1 MKKEAANCE
10 FGLAGDHPCE
20 NMDLLAHVPLS
31 AFSVNPSAANDIWGF
46 YDLND
51 NMNFAEKF
59 LKYILK
65 YSLSNCPDDFTFLN
79 DRYTIEEDKK
89 PKIERSEMG
98 LIEKI
103 NFGIPI
109 DPGIDTKN
117 KRFKL
122 VKIF

>member
-1 MKKEAANCE
+1 MA
-10 FGLAGDHPCE
+10 
-20 NMDLLAHVPLS
+20 
-31 AFSVNPSAANDIWGF
+31 F

-79 DRYTIEEDKK
+79 DRYAKEEDKK

-103 NFGIPI
+103 NFVINQKFKRITYSEAI
-109 DPGIDTKN
+109 DILRNSKPN
-117 KRFKL
+117 KKKKFEYLIQKSL
-122 VKIF
+122 